1 MRSIKRAANR
11 ILTAGLALCLLL
23 PCAAPA
29 AAALETPDWMLVWSH
44 TRTSSVIAQLEKD
57 QFTAEITVDG
67 VNGVVEMV
75 RSNGKMYLKASK
87 PDGTQVLT
95 LLLREGAA
103 YQLDSSRRLAIH
115 LGDENAAYAALGISG
130 QTVERSLATGK
141 ATGFAKAEKTVDG
154 KTYDAEIFRMQLDGK
169 PVETTRTAPCAV
181 SLQAWAASRPPWSTA
196 RCRTRWTRACWSS
209 PRATPSA
216 QGTRTAVSAM
226 PPAGS
231 WPEQKKAS
239 TCDDFFRA
247 HKIGRDLPQVLF
259 VWRPCPLRPLS
270 APERGCSE

>member
-1 MRSIKRAANR
+1 MRCIKRAANR

-44 TRTSSVIAQLEKD
+44 TRTSNVIAQLEKD

-103 YQLDSSRRLAIH
+103 YQLDDDTDALRDGVADDSSLAPYWLPGFTPYLSSSSCEASVPVPKDQPARESSRW
-115 LGDENAAYAALGISG
+115 
-130 QTVERSLATGK
+130 
-141 ATGFAKAEKTVDG
+141 
-154 KTYDAEIFRMQLDGK
+154 M
-169 PVETTRTAPCAV
+169 
-181 SLQAWAASRPPWSTA
+181 
-196 RCRTRWTRACWSS
+196 
-209 PRATPSA
+209 
-216 QGTRTAVSAM
+216 
-226 PPAGS
+226 
-231 WPEQKKAS
+231 
-239 TCDDFFRA
+239 
-247 HKIGRDLPQVLF
+247 
-259 VWRPCPLRPLS
+259 
-270 APERGCSE
+270 

>member
-1 MRSIKRAANR
+1 MRCIKRAANR

-29 AAALETPDWMLVWSH
+29 ATALETPDWMLVWSH

-169 PVETTRTAPCAV
+169 PVEMTYCYDENGTLRCLITSVGGKQASMEYREVSDEVDESLLELPEGYTVCTRDEDG
-181 SLQAWAASRPPWSTA
+181 SLRDAA
-196 RCRTRWTRACWSS
+196 
-209 PRATPSA
+209 
-216 QGTRTAVSAM
+216 
-226 PPAGS
+226 
-231 WPEQKKAS
+231 
-239 TCDDFFRA
+239 
-247 HKIGRDLPQVLF
+247 GRV
-259 VWRPCPLRPLS
+259 V
-270 APERGCSE
+270 A

>member
-1 MRSIKRAANR
+1 MRCIKRAANR

-29 AAALETPDWMLVWSH
+29 AAALETPDWMLVWSD

-103 YQLDSSRRLAIH
+103 YQLDSSRRLA
-115 LGDENAAYAALGISG
+115 
-130 QTVERSLATGK
+130 
-141 ATGFAKAEKTVDG
+141 AE
-154 KTYDAEIFRMQLDGK
+154 
-169 PVETTRTAPCAV
+169 PAV
-181 SLQAWAASRPPWSTA
+181 SRTSNFRPPFWA
-196 RCRTRWTRACWSS
+196 CRA
-209 PRATPSA
+209 A
-216 QGTRTAVSAM
+216 
-226 PPAGS
+226 
-231 WPEQKKAS
+231 
-239 TCDDFFRA
+239 
-247 HKIGRDLPQVLF
+247 
-259 VWRPCPLRPLS
+259 
-270 APERGCSE
+270 